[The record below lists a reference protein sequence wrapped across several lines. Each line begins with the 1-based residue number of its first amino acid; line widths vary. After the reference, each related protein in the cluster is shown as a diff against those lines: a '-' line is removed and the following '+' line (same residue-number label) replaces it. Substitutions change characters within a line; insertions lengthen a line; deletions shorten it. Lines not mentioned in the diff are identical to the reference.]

1 MADKMELDHK
11 TLQKF
16 IPFQTLST
24 THLNDL
30 IKGAKLQN
38 VARGTILFKATDH
51 TKQSFYVTNG
61 SIDLR
66 DAEGKKLSTVIA
78 NSSASQRALHAQYGQ
93 PVTAVAAI
101 DSTVL
106 ILEKNLIDLVL
117 AWDQAG
123 EYVVAELAAGNK
135 NKPKDNSDWMSSLL
149 ESTLFTQIPA
159 ANIQQLF
166 AKFEPVHAK
175 AGQIIIKQGDPGDY
189 FYVMSEGEANII
201 RNAGTT
207 DETLLAKIKGVSFF
221 GEEALISDAARN
233 ASVVMTTDGS
243 LKRLKKEDFNTLL
256 HKPLL
261 NYLTKAQL
269 TAAQSNPN
277 YSILL
282 IDVRLPAEYKG
293 EHIEGSINIPLS
305 GIREGISMLEPDM
318 VYVTICDGG
327 RRSEIAAHI
336 LGQAGLN
343 AYVFKP

>member
-1 MADKMELDHK
+1 MADKTELNQN
-11 TLQKF
+11 TLRKF
-16 IPFQTLST
+16 IPFQTLPAA
-24 THLNDL
+24 HLEDL
-30 IKGAKLQN
+30 IKGAKLQH
-38 VARGTILFKATDH
+38 VDRGTILFKATDNI
-51 TKQSFYVTNG
+51 KQSFYVVSG

-66 DAEGKKLSTVIA
+66 DAEGKKLSII
-78 NSSASQRALHAQYGQ
+78 SSDSTAAQRALQSQYGQ
-93 PVTAVAAI
+93 PVTAIAAESSKI
-101 DSTVL
+101 
-106 ILEKNLIDLVL
+106 IMLEKNLIDLVL
-117 AWDQAG
+117 TWDQAG
-123 EYVVAELAAGNK
+123 EYVVSELAAGSK
-135 NKPKDNSDWMSSLL
+135 NKAHDNSDWMSSLL
-149 ESTLFTQIPA
+149 ESPLFTQIPA

-166 AKFEPVHAK
+166 TKFDSIPAK
-175 AGQIIIKQGDPGDY
+175 AGQVIIKQGDPGDY
-189 FYVMSEGEANII
+189 FYVMAQGEADVI
-201 RNAGTT
+201 RNAGTN
-207 DETLLAKIKGVSFF
+207 DEALLAKLKAVSFF

-233 ASVVMTTDGS
+233 ASIVMTTDGS

-269 TAAQSNPN
+269 TAAQSNPD

-293 EHIEGSINIPLS
+293 GHMEGSVNIPLP

-318 VYVTICDGG
+318 IYVTICDGG